1 MTRLKKIVF
10 FTLLFSLVS
19 LHAQSMFLLT
29 KIPKVYLVVENY
41 SEKIPMSLKEDIY
54 EEMRIISKDLQI
66 DTSGYSFRTLGFMIN
81 DTRIAGK
88 DILTVE
94 LILGEEV
101 IRLDDKENVYALTYQ
116 KLKYIDAQNK
126 DDDELADALL
136 ENIDLL
142 LSEFANQY
150 KEDNEE

>member
-1 MTRLKKIVF
+1 MQLIKILF
-10 FTLLFSLVS
+10 ITLLFSVIS
-19 LHAQSMFLLT
+19 LNAQSMYLLT
-29 KIPKVYLVVENY
+29 KIPKAYLVVENY
-41 SEKIPMSLKEDIY
+41 SEKIPMSLKEEIY
-54 EEMRIISKDLQI
+54 EEMRTITKELKI

-81 DTRIAGK
+81 DTRIASK

-101 IRLDDKENVYALTYQ
+101 TRLDDKEKVYALTYQ

-126 DDDELADALL
+126 DNDELADALL
-136 ENIDLL
+136 ENVDLL
-142 LSEFANQY
+142 LAEFAGQY

>member
-1 MTRLKKIVF
+1 MQLIKILF
-10 FTLLFSLVS
+10 ITLLFSVIS
-19 LHAQSMFLLT
+19 LNAQSMYLLT
-29 KIPKVYLVVENY
+29 KIQKAYLVVENY
-41 SEKIPMSLKEDIY
+41 SEKIPMSLKEEIY
-54 EEMRIISKDLQI
+54 EEMRTITKELKI

-101 IRLDDKENVYALTYQ
+101 TRLDDKEKIYALTYQ

-126 DDDELADALL
+126 DDDQLAEALL

-142 LSEFANQY
+142 LAEFAGQY

>member
-1 MTRLKKIVF
+1 MKRFIKIVSIVF
-10 FTLLFSLVS
+10 LFSTVYLQ
-19 LHAQSMFLLT
+19 AQSIFLLT

-41 SEKIPMSLKEDIY
+41 SEKIPMTLKEEIY
-54 EEMRIISKDLQI
+54 EEMRHTTNEMKI
-66 DTSGYSFRTLGFMIN
+66 DTSGYGTRTFGIMIN

-101 IRLDDKENVYALTYQ
+101 KRLDDQEDVYALTYQ
-116 KLKYIDAQNK
+116 KKNYIDMSAK
-126 DDDELADALL
+126 DNDDLSEELL

-142 LSEFANQY
+142 LSEFADQY
-150 KEDNEE
+150 KEDNE